1 MTVRPPLL
9 FYCQHSVG
17 LGHLTRSYTLCAG
30 LAEWFRV
37 VLVCGGPLPAAIDP
51 PAGVEIVALP
61 PLGVGS
67 AARFVSHDPRFT
79 VERAW
84 EARGE
89 LLLRTL
95 RELRPAVVFVELFP
109 FGRAK
114 FARELVPLLEVAREA
129 GAMTACSLRDILVTG
144 RDDQAGHDRRACR
157 LANAHLDAVLVH
169 SDPRFA
175 RLEETFG
182 ASGELEVPVRY
193 TGLVVGGRPR
203 PAARERHVLVSAG
216 GGLVGEPLLRAAID
230 AHRLGTGLPMRAV
243 AGPLMP
249 EDAFGRLRA
258 QAAGLPG
265 LELVRSVPDLGAE
278 LATAAAAVSQGGYNT
293 TLEIVRSR
301 VPALVVPYATP
312 EEDEQLRR
320 ARRLERLGALR
331 VLAPERLEPA
341 RLAREIA
348 ALPEFEPAR
357 PAIDL
362 DGVRGTCRE
371 LWQLIRDDDRP
382 ALLAT
387 VASP

>member
-17 LGHLTRSYTLCAG
+17 LGHLTRSYALCAH

-37 VLVCGGPLPAAIDP
+37 VLVCGGTLPREIDP
-51 PAGVEIVALP
+51 PAGVEIVPLP
-61 PLGVGS
+61 ALGVG
-67 AARFVSHDPRFT
+67 AASRFVSHDPRLT
-79 VERAW
+79 VDRAW
-84 EARGE
+84 AVRGE

-95 RELRPAVVFVELFP
+95 RTLRPAVVFVELFP

-114 FARELVPLLEVAREA
+114 FARELVPLLELAREH

-144 RDDQAGHDRRACR
+144 REDQAGHDERACR

-182 ASGELEVPVRY
+182 PAGRLEIPVRY
-193 TGLVVGGRPR
+193 TGFVVRGRP
-203 PAARERHVLVSAG
+203 PTAERHARVVVSAG
-216 GGLVGEPLLRAAID
+216 GGLVGETLLRAAIE
-230 AHRLGTGLPMRAV
+230 AQRIGTGLPIRAI

-249 EDAFGRLRA
+249 TQAFVRLEHA
-258 QAAGLPG
+258 AAGVPG
-265 LELVRSVPDLGAE
+265 LELLRSVPDLAAE
-278 LATAAAAVSQGGYNT
+278 LAGATAAVSQGGYNT
-293 TLEIVRSR
+293 TLEIVRAR
-301 VPALVVPYATP
+301 VPALVVPYATA
-312 EEDEQLRR
+312 EEDEQPRR

-331 VLAPERLEPA
+331 VLDPERLEPA
-341 RLAREIA
+341 TLAREIA
-348 ALPEFEPAR
+348 GLRAFTPTC

-362 DGVRGTCRE
+362 DGGHGTCRE
-371 LWQLIRDDDRP
+371 LWALMQEEPP
-382 ALLAT
+382 ALLRT

>member
-1 MTVRPPLL
+1 MTRRPPLL

-17 LGHLTRSYTLCAG
+17 LGHLTRSYALCAH

-37 VLVCGGPLPAAIDP
+37 VLVCGGSLPKEIDP

-61 PLGVGS
+61 PLGVGPGS
-67 AARFVSHDPRFT
+67 RFVSHDPRLT

-84 EARGE
+84 AVRGE

-95 RELRPAVVFVELFP
+95 RTVQPAVVFVELFP

-114 FARELVPLLEVAREA
+114 FARELVPLLELAREG

-144 RDDQAGHDRRACR
+144 RDDQAGHDERACR

-182 ASGELEVPVRY
+182 AADRLTVPIRY
-193 TGLVVGGRPR
+193 TGFVVWPTRSRPR
-203 PAARERHVLVSAG
+203 ERRVVVSAG
-216 GGLVGEPLLRAAID
+216 GGLVGEPLLRTAIE
-230 AHRLGTGLPMRAV
+230 AQRIGTGLPMRAI

-249 EDAFGRLRA
+249 GDAFERLRA
-258 QAAGLPG
+258 RAEGVPD
-265 LELVRSVPDLGAE
+265 LELLRSVPDLAGE
-278 LATAAAAVSQGGYNT
+278 LAGATAAVSQAGYNT
-293 TLEIVRSR
+293 TLEIVRTG
-301 VPALVVPYATP
+301 VPALVVPYCTP

-320 ARRLERLGALR
+320 ARRLEQLGAIR
-331 VLAPERLEPA
+331 VLERLDA
-341 RLAREIA
+341 ASLVREIRR
-348 ALPEFEPAR
+348 LERFVPAT

-362 DGVRGTCRE
+362 DGGRGTCQE
-371 LWQLIRDDDRP
+371 LWQLMRSDPRP
-382 ALLAT
+382 AVLAT